1 MLKMNALCADSVRPS
16 VRPSLC
22 DLLSVVITC
31 VVTRGMGILY
41 DEQSTEPESH
51 DKLMRQSQPNFLKHC
66 PHFLTDL
73 REIPYRNLHTTPSS
87 IYAQIYSPKQNGND
101 GSVCVCVCV

>member
-16 VRPSLC
+16 LC
-22 DLLSVVITC
+22 DLLSAVITC
-31 VVTRGMGILY
+31 FMTLGMGILY

-51 DKLMRQSQPNFLKHC
+51 DKLMRQSQANFLKHC

-73 REIPYRNLHTTPSS
+73 REIPYRSLHTTPSS
-87 IYAQIYSPKQNGND
+87 IFASGANLK
-101 GSVCVCVCV
+101 SEAKL